1 MHPLQVDE
9 TKDVEGTMSSASKAV
24 PESADGPD
32 RQAAIESYRKL
43 AAGYDASCWAVEPGR
58 LEAIALLHLRE
69 GQTVLDVA
77 SGTGKSFPK
86 LAHDV
91 GLTGRVIGVEQSP
104 DMARIA
110 QQRIDALVLKNVR
123 QIVAPVEEAAIDAS
137 VDALFFHYTHDVL
150 RTPAAL
156 ARVFA
161 AARPGARV
169 VVVGYKLP
177 TDWRAVFN
185 PWFRHRAKGYLS
197 TFEGIHEPWSHLRQ
211 HVPDLKIERERFL
224 GSGYVATGTV
234 AGESPATS

>member
-1 MHPLQVDE
+1 
-9 TKDVEGTMSSASKAV
+9 MSSATKTA
-24 PESADGPD
+24 PTGDGPD
-32 RQAAIESYRKL
+32 RRAAIESYRRL

-58 LEAIALLHLRE
+58 LESIELLQLRS

-77 SGTGKSFPK
+77 SGTGKSFPI
-86 LAHDV
+86 LAQAV
-91 GLTGRVIGVEQSP
+91 GPTGRVIGVEQSP

-110 QQRIDALVLKNVR
+110 QQRIDELALKNVR
-123 QIVAPVEEAAIDAS
+123 QIVAPVEEASIDGP

-156 ARVFA
+156 VRVFG
-161 AARPGARV
+161 AARAGARV

-177 TDWRAVFN
+177 TDWRALFN

-197 TFEGIHEPWSHLRQ
+197 TFEGIHAPWSHLLR
-211 HVPDLKIERERFL
+211 HVPDLKIECERFL

-234 AGESPATS
+234 SDETGGMKQGEGEPIPWRP